1 MDPYLIMG
9 HGQENVDIPFED
21 RKKMEPG
28 YTLVTLATC
37 GVSTTNSNV
46 LPMLEAFHNIG
57 NQKILSD
64 PVAHKREIEA
74 LVGNEINIYTEG
86 YLYPNLILHLLTYF
100 PPKISAADVEEAA
113 ILRSGVFKFPM
124 EYNDLKAEH
133 SVAIEASIPGAT
145 TTDAFSKEK
154 HPDLANK
161 HIVPLPITVGLHPT
175 FLIPEIVKGV
185 YKDSILP
192 TQEEVTPLLKKS
204 VGFLQKKTVYPL
216 DEAFKRGGP
225 GVYYYVICRNPQSEL
240 STSTYLNRLA
250 AWSIPTPEYNKLTQD
265 DKMNN
270 AKAIE
275 ALMPEMVRLSA
286 ITKNDPNKY
295 TWAHNNFLHA
305 PAKFQQALNRT
316 RLIRTASTAQQAL
329 NRTRSTRRARGSTR
343 RRKRKR
349 SQ

>member
-57 NQKILSD
+57 NRKILSD

-86 YLYPNLILHLLTYF
+86 YLYPNLVLHLLTYF
-100 PPKISAADVEEAA
+100 PPKRDAEVEEAA

-133 SVAIEASIPGAT
+133 GAAIEASIPGAT
-145 TTDAFSKEK
+145 TTDAYSKEK

-240 STSTYLNRLA
+240 STSEYLSRLA
-250 AWSIPTPEYNKLTQD
+250 NWNIPTPEYNALTQG

-270 AKAIE
+270 ARAIE
-275 ALMPEMVRLSA
+275 ALMPQMERLSA
-286 ITKNDPNKY
+286 NAKNNPNRYK
-295 TWAHNNFLHA
+295 WAHNNFLHA
-305 PAKFQQALNRT
+305 PVKFQKALNRT